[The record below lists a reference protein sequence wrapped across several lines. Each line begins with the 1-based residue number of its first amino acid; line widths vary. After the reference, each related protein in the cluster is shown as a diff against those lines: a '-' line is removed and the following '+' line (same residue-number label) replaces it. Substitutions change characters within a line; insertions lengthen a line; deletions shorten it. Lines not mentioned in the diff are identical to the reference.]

1 MADNIGELKPGL
13 RTLMGP
19 GPSDVDPRVLRA
31 MATPL
36 VGHLDPDFLQI
47 MNETQELLRYVMQ
60 TKNRFTIAVSGTG
73 SAGMETCLCNI
84 IEEGDEVVVCVNGVF
99 GERMSDIVERCRGKL
114 IRVEAPWGGIIEPDQ
129 VADAL
134 KGRKAR
140 AVAIVHAET
149 STGVKQPLE
158 EISRIVHDHDALLVV
173 DAVTSL
179 GGTKVALDEWNV
191 DVCYSGTQKCLSCPP
206 GLAPVS
212 FNDRAME
219 ALRNRKQKVQSWYL
233 DMSMVERYWGGER
246 AYHHTAPI
254 SMIYALHEA
263 LRIIQEEGLAPRF
276 ERHRRNHEALKAG
289 LAALGIEYLPEEG
302 YRLPMLNA
310 VGIPDGVED
319 ANVRKHLL
327 NNFGIEIGGG
337 LGKFKGKAWRI
348 GLMGHSSTKRNV
360 LLFLAALEETLLGE
374 ELRIEPGCG
383 VAAAEK
389 TYAKASSE

>member
-1 MADNIGELKPGL
+1 M
-13 RTLMGP
+13 MGP

-31 MATPL
+31 MSTPL

-47 MNETQELLRYVMQ
+47 MNETQQLLRFVMQ
-60 TKNRFTIAVSGTG
+60 TQNRFTIAVSGTG

-114 IRVEAPWGGIIEPDQ
+114 TRVEAPWGNIIEPEQ
-129 VADAL
+129 VAEAL
-134 KGRKAR
+134 KGRKVK

-149 STGVKQPLE
+149 STGIHQPLE
-158 EISRIVHDHDALLVV
+158 EISKIVHDHGALFVV

-179 GGTKVALDEWNV
+179 GGTKVALDEWGI

-212 FNDRAME
+212 FNDRAMDM
-219 ALRNRKQKVQSWYL
+219 LRNRKQKVQSWYF
-233 DMSMVERYWGGER
+233 DMSMVERYWGEER

-263 LRIIQEEGLAPRF
+263 LRIIQEEGLVPRF

-289 LAALGIEYLPEEG
+289 LAALGIEYLPQEG

-310 VGIPDGVED
+310 VGIPNGVED
-319 ANVRKHLL
+319 AKVRKRLL
-327 NNFGIEIGGG
+327 NDFGIEIGGG

-348 GLMGHSSTKRNV
+348 GLMGYSCTERNV
-360 LLFLAALEETLLGE
+360 LLFLAALEEILHGE
-374 ELRIEPGCG
+374 GLKIKPGFG
-383 VAAAEK
+383 VAAAEE
-389 TYAKASSE
+389 TYAKAKASSE